1 MVRKVELSI
10 HVIFKSFQ
18 LEVFACRTYI
28 FIEHLS
34 HRSPD
39 VYTSWHV
46 NHVTNKPKKRL
57 IFWPNFVSIFG
68 SAQLTTNPTWQ
79 PCIWF
84 PLIQICVMVWEISDA
99 HMLKLC
105 IFLLRQM
112 NSYNAMTD
120 QTKEKAKN
128 QTSTIVFNFLFT
140 LNTFYT
146 PIIVKLPGK
155 QRNIVYF
162 HQCVWYQLIIGI
174 CGERPKFYLTME

>member
-18 LEVFACRTYI
+18 LEAFACRTYI

-39 VYTSWHV
+39 VYTSSHV

-105 IFLLRQM
+105 IFLQRQM
-112 NSYNAMTD
+112 NMLR
-120 QTKEKAKN
+120 QTRPKRKQKN
-128 QTSTIVFNFLFT
+128 QTSTIVLIFCLLLIHFT
-140 LNTFYT
+140 PL
-146 PIIVKLPGK
+146 L
-155 QRNIVYF
+155 
-162 HQCVWYQLIIGI
+162 L
-174 CGERPKFYLTME
+174 

>member
-105 IFLLRQM
+105 IFLQRQM
-112 NSYNAMTD
+112 NMLR
-120 QTKEKAKN
+120 QT
-128 QTSTIVFNFLFT
+128 
-140 LNTFYT
+140 
-146 PIIVKLPGK
+146 
-155 QRNIVYF
+155 
-162 HQCVWYQLIIGI
+162 
-174 CGERPKFYLTME
+174 RPKRKQKIRHLQLFLIFSLILIHLHTLLL